1 MPDEA
6 VPVTSLSMVV
16 VPSVVTVLKA
26 TVSPTASALEVV
38 FPFFSISLELV
49 MA

>member
-1 MPDEA
+1 
-6 VPVTSLSMVV
+6 MVV

-26 TVSPTASALEVV
+26 TVSPTASPVELA